1 MSKRLDAVDADS
13 YARFHAWLN
22 KPEDE
27 IEDEV
32 TRAFTNVG
40 ASEQTARRAFRE
52 APVLGGP
59 QLALL
64 ALRGLA
70 CGDGSGA

>member
-40 ASEQTARRAFRE
+40 ASEETARRAVRE
-52 APVLGGP
+52 VLALGGP
-59 QLALL
+59 ELVLQ

-70 CGDGSGA
+70 CGEGSGA